1 MTKNIFVRKTS
12 DVRES
17 GRSGPAQFFL
27 ATVATVSGPEGLTL
41 IPDGQDE
48 AIPKKYKVLTAGTAP
63 PAVGDRVVVMRHS
76 GTCVILGSI
85 GLPEDMNTDARIS
98 DIETEIGEIGTEI
111 EAIGTELSKKVAKA
125 GDTMTGDLTIND
137 HQNRIHETEITI
149 GTAPESNKWSHQFR
163 IEDSAGKSFAR
174 LQGFYGSDGRSGA
187 QLYGENYVNG
197 TNNYNFLGLYVSA
210 SGVASVAMN
219 YPAAWRSALGLGT
232 NGALPLTIAQ
242 GGSGQTQVTT
252 VTTLA
257 NIATAGS
264 NVTLTSASFCQWGK
278 VAMLGING
286 NATASLAVNSLL
298 CTIVSDKRPAISSP
312 AQLWLSK
319 DHTVVVKSNGEVQL
333 GGSALSGGFTIL
345 AVYLLP

>member
-27 ATVATVSGPEGLTL
+27 ATVATVSGSEGLTI
-41 IPDGQDE
+41 IPDGQSE
-48 AIPKKYKVLTAGTAP
+48 VVPKKYKVLTAGTAP

-85 GLPEDMNTDARIS
+85 GLPEDMTAGARIA
-98 DIETEIGEIGTEI
+98 DMETEIEEID
-111 EAIGTELSKKVAKA
+111 TELGKKVNKS

-137 HQNRIHETEITI
+137 HYSRIHETDLTL
-149 GTAPESNKWSHQFR
+149 GTRPESNWWSHQFR
-163 IEDSAGKSFAR
+163 IEDSAGKSLAR
-174 LQGFYGSDGRSGA
+174 FQGFYGSDGLAGA
-187 QLYGENYVNG
+187 QLYGDQFVNG
-197 TNNYNFLGLYVSA
+197 VDNYNYLGLLMSESGTARVSM
-210 SGVASVAMN
+210 SH
-219 YPAAWRSALGLGT
+219 PAAWRSALGLGT

-242 GGSGQTQVTT
+242 GGSGQTQVSWEQTI
-252 VTTLA
+252 A

-264 NVTLTSASFCQWGK
+264 NITLTSGSYFNWGK
-278 VAMLGING
+278 LAMISING
-286 NATASLAVNSLL
+286 NTSASVATNSVL
-298 CTIVSDKRPAISSP
+298 CTIASGKRPAVASP

-319 DHTVVVKSNGEVQL
+319 DHTIVVKSNGEIQL